1 MVEIRE
7 CLPDNAGLR
16 KRRMKDRQRQVVNF
30 HPLVFTEMSRLGA
43 GGAAVGIVVP
53 AASAGGGILMAGAGK
68 EENLL
73 MAGAYGNHAR
83 SAYDDQQKGEQHDAV
98 AQCSNH
104 GMPRILERSRGR
116 VKTKVTDAGN
126 GDEGKKA
133 GTFSSC
139 HDGNM
144 IAL

>member
-7 CLPDNAGLR
+7 CLPDNAGLG
-16 KRRMKDRQRQVVNF
+16 KWRMKDGQRQVVNF
-30 HPLVFTEMSRLGA
+30 QPLVLAEVPGQRTGSAGA
-43 GGAAVGIVVP
+43 GLMAP

-104 GMPRILERSRGR
+104 GMPRILERSRGS
-116 VKTKVTDAGN
+116 VKTKVTDAGT
-126 GDEGKKA
+126 GDGGKEGWHFFFLS
-133 GTFSSC
+133 G
-139 HDGNM
+139 
-144 IAL
+144 